1 MSFRCHSV
9 TPKLLLLGVDFAQ
22 VSKVPSQRSTQ
33 SIDRDLGRDKSKLYP
48 AKPHAIVRLCLTTIY
63 H

>member
-9 TPKLLLLGVDFAQ
+9 TPKVLLLGVDFAQ
-22 VSKVPSQRSTQ
+22 VGKVPSQRSTQ
-33 SIDRDLGRDKSKLYP
+33 WIDTGLGRDKSKLYP
-48 AKPHAIVRLCLTTIY
+48 AKPCAIVRLCLTTIY